1 MTDYLQKFPR
11 LINSEH
17 RRLAQQVPLAW
28 RRPRIRFCRRRRGSP
43 GGSGA
48 SSSCVVRGM
57 NANLQINDAVAD
69 AYPILSRHWPD
80 FPYKLETGAVK
91 GTPSPEHLAQR
102 LDHIFAE
109 PPP

>member
-1 MTDYLQKFPR
+1 MAPASYSLLSASSR
-11 LINSEH
+11 IA
-17 RRLAQQVPLAW
+17 RR
-28 RRPRIRFCRRRRGSP
+28 I
-43 GGSGA
+43 GA